1 MGAAFVARME
11 DVLDLYAEPYDPQ
24 RPVVC
29 FDEVPVQLIGE
40 RRSPLPMRPG
50 TPERVDYEYIR
61 RGTCNVFL
69 AIEPLRGWRHLTVT
83 NRRAN
88 GDFAHQMRW
97 LVDAAY
103 PTVDRIRV
111 VLDNLSTHKPEALY
125 ETFPPAQA
133 RRIVRKLEF
142 HYTPTHGSW
151 LNMAEL
157 ELSVLARQCLD
168 QRIPSV
174 TRLSALLMAYEARRN
189 AAKATITWQFTP
201 EKARIKLHKLYPST
215 SL

>member
-1 MGAAFVARME
+1 ME
-11 DVLDLYAEPYDPQ
+11 DVLDLYALPYDPSH
-24 RPVVC
+24 PVVC

-40 RRSPLPMRPG
+40 RRPPLPMRPG
-50 TPERVDYEYIR
+50 SPQRVDYEYIR
-61 RGTCNVFL
+61 QGTCNVFL
-69 AIEPLRGWRHLTVT
+69 AVEPLRGWRHLTVT
-83 NRRAN
+83 DHRAN
-88 GDFAHQMRW
+88 RDFAHQMRW
-97 LVDAAY
+97 LVDQAY
-103 PTVDRIRV
+103 PSAERIRL

-125 ETFPPAQA
+125 ETFPASEA

-174 TRLSALLMAYEARRN
+174 QRLRELLVAYESRRN
-189 AAKATITWQFTP
+189 AAHATITWQFTS
-201 EKARIKLHKLYPST
+201 EKARLKLHRLYPSNPK
-215 SL
+215 